1 METYSWNVVNDLATP
16 EIPLSKSMMRLRVSL
31 ERIGEETSKA
41 WVQKELEGYG
51 RGEDVPEYRRTETR
65 IVGSFLAGPWQQQ
78 YERDIWLARLIGEK
92 CAEPW
97 VNHRLH
103 EGIENLERLGSE
115 SSKSLELPAGRQILN
130 LYNQEL
136 NSFLGSKDHLGPT
149 YAQCT
154 AVRVL
159 ISPEGPARVLSF
171 VRQRALSLV
180 MELERMDRN
189 LLASGAQEA
198 QAAAKKE
205 GVKERLRNLMS
216 SLGLTTAQAVV
227 STAASAVTQA
237 ALPGGS

>member
-16 EIPLSKSMMRLRVSL
+16 EIPLSKSMMRLRVIL

-65 IVGSFLAGPWQQQ
+65 IVGSFLAGPWQHT
-78 YERDIWLARLIGEK
+78 RVIPLAGLIGEER
-92 CAEPW
+92 AEPW
-97 VNHRLH
+97 ENHRLH
-103 EGIENLERLGSE
+103 ESIEVLERLGSE
-115 SSKSLELPAGRQILN
+115 SSESLELAAGPQILN
-130 LYNQEL
+130 LYSPEL
-136 NSFLGSKDHLGPT
+136 NSFLGSKDPLGST

-189 LLASGAQEA
+189 LLASGAPEA
-198 QAAAKKE
+198 QAAAKGE

-216 SLGLTTAQAVV
+216 SLGLTTAQAAV
-227 STAASAVTQA
+227 STAVSAVTQA
-237 ALPGGS
+237 VLRGGS